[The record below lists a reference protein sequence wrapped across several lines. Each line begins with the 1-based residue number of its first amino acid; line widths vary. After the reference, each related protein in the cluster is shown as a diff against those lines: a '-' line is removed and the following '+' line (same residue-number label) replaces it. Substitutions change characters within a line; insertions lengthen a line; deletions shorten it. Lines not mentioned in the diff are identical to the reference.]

1 MNVVSSLVEDQLS
14 LLEEN
19 IKSPRDIAQSRI
31 RMLEASGK
39 GFAAYL
45 VSLIQEAS
53 ESFFRRL
60 ALPSSIVPLSERLET
75 SYFDRLLRVHSAIC
89 QLDSTL
95 SEELGREGSHAI
107 LSRLLESNVSKLPS
121 EEDQDT
127 FMALQDIAGEIASL
141 SRNFPLKFSPFI
153 KEELKQRLPLEFF
166 IHSVDEDNL
175 YNKPSDENGFSI
187 LIHQIPT
194 RQKEQKDVGFGECL
208 LLGLQISHRAW
219 WFKVP
224 HVLKI
229 QSCGR
234 PRSYCRIG
242 LHRILNKSTTSK
254 F

>member
-1 MNVVSSLVEDQLS
+1 MNVVSSLVEDKLS

-95 SEELGREGSHAI
+95 SEELGREGSDCKQGGGSPVKI
-107 LSRLLESNVSKLPS
+107 KSRLPSVKRMTKSPPLSENEMASHIHHEYYEPKEAASPAHDKKVPERVSSLFRQRRDKETNDEGNSDIQGKSAAPKKLS
-121 EEDQDT
+121 ERLASFFRQRSED
-127 FMALQDIAGEIASL
+127 EIDDDEG
-141 SRNFPLKFSPFI
+141 FDEGPTTMKKFSPP
-153 KEELKQRLPLEFF
+153 KSARK
-166 IHSVDEDNL
+166 
-175 YNKPSDENGFSI
+175 KTAGI
-187 LIHQIPT
+187 LT
-194 RQKEQKDVGFGECL
+194 
-208 LLGLQISHRAW
+208 
-219 WFKVP
+219 
-224 HVLKI
+224 
-229 QSCGR
+229 
-234 PRSYCRIG
+234 
-242 LHRILNKSTTSK
+242 
-254 F
+254 